1 MFEVIIA
8 VLRSLAAGLL
18 PRRQLVLENLALR
31 HQLLVLSR
39 NAKRPRFRNPDRL
52 LWIVLRAVWSRW
64 EKAVVIIQPQTVIG
78 WHRAGFRRYW
88 RWKSRRR
95 DGRPSLDPELIQ
107 LIRRMWQA
115 NPTWGSPRIRDELRS
130 WACRFRTPVGSENTR
145 CDELYSAT
153 VVFPASVAV
162 YVCRRD
168 KHDRLTKG
176 PCHRSAH
183 ETPILVGPE
192 TARP

>member
-95 DGRPSLDPELIQ
+95 DGRPSLEPELIQ

-115 NPTWGSPRIRDELRS
+115 NPTWGSPRIRDELAKLGLQVS
-130 WACRFRTPVGSENTR
+130 DSCG
-145 CDELYSAT
+145 
-153 VVFPASVAV
+153 
-162 YVCRRD
+162 
-168 KHDRLTKG
+168 
-176 PCHRSAH
+176 
-183 ETPILVGPE
+183 
-192 TARP
+192 

>member
-115 NPTWGSPRIRDELRS
+115 NPTWGSPRIRDELAKLGLQVS
-130 WACRFRTPVGSENTR
+130 DSCG
-145 CDELYSAT
+145 
-153 VVFPASVAV
+153 
-162 YVCRRD
+162 
-168 KHDRLTKG
+168 
-176 PCHRSAH
+176 
-183 ETPILVGPE
+183 
-192 TARP
+192 